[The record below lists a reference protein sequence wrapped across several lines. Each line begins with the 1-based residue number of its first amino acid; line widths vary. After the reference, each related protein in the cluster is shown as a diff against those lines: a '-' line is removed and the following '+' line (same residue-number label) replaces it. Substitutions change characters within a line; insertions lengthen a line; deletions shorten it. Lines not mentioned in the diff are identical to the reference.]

1 MLFQASLSA
10 PGWAAASPTQPLY
23 LHPPNS
29 RPFSQLF
36 DVPVG
41 LAESGPAK
49 APSSVFTDPSVSSP
63 GQPVLLRG
71 RALQIQMTSTSPP
84 SAWPLCWMVPKPDL
98 CQPPEPPEPCAHSH
112 VHMDECLSAGLQ
124 GPHPHFLVHSCFI
137 SPGLWVPFQLPHPI
151 LSSPVP

>member
-71 RALQIQMTSTSPP
+71 GYSLRAWYSVDPVPGPIPLTQTLGRRGGHPP
-84 SAWPLCWMVPKPDL
+84 APY
-98 CQPPEPPEPCAHSH
+98 
-112 VHMDECLSAGLQ
+112 LSAPTLPLSPRQ
-124 GPHPHFLVHSCFI
+124 GSAGPDDLNITTFCMASVLDGPETR
-137 SPGLWVPFQLPHPI
+137 PLPATRAT
-151 LSSPVP
+151 